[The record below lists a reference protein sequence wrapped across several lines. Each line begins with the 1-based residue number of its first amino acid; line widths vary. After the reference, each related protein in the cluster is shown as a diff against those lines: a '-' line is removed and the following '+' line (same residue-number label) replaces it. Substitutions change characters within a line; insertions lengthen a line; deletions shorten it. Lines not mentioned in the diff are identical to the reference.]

1 MSRTTEDPALRE
13 NAVTVSVVVGLVL
26 VAVVFVASTLRAPEM
41 PTYAP
46 TPPAP
51 VEVGGEKVGPVT
63 VTVDASAGDRWVYFD
78 FSRGSVVES
87 PRSTEWDLAFRRYRI
102 IVNGGPGFAGEG
114 GVLGFPGVHFDSL
127 VSVPENDYVLTR
139 HEGDS
144 LNAVLEKWYDYS
156 WTSHVLEP
164 KPAVYALRTAD
175 GRYAKFQILGYYCPG
190 ARPGCV
196 TIRYV
201 YQGRGGPDVG
211 TS

>member
-1 MSRTTEDPALRE
+1 MRE
-13 NAVTVSVVVGLVL
+13 NAVTVTVLGGLV
-26 VAVVFVASTLRAPEM
+26 VAAVVFVASTLRVPEI
-41 PTYAP
+41 PSYPP

-51 VEVGGEKVGPVT
+51 AEVGAEKVGPVT
-63 VTVDASAGDRWVYFD
+63 VTVDASVGDRWVYFD
-78 FSRGSVVES
+78 LSRGSVVES
-87 PRSTEWDLAFRRYRI
+87 PEPQEWDLAFRRYRI

-114 GVLGFPGVHFDSL
+114 GVVGLPGVPFDS
-127 VSVPENDYVLTR
+127 VVAVPETDYAVNPQN
-139 HEGDS
+139 GDS
-144 LNAVLEKWYDYS
+144 LNPVLEKWYEYS

-175 GRYAKFQILGYYCPG
+175 GRYAKFQILGYYCRG

-201 YQGRGGPDVG
+201 YQGGGGLDVG